1 MVALIFSIE
10 NLHIPQVESLLGEN
24 YKLME
29 VHLDITCSVCKKT
42 VIDELCL
49 PVYVALVL

>member
-1 MVALIFSIE
+1 MVALAFSIE
-10 NLHIPQVESLLGEN
+10 NLHILQAESLLGEN
-24 YKLME
+24 YTLME
-29 VHLDITCSVCKKT
+29 VHLDVTHSVCKKI